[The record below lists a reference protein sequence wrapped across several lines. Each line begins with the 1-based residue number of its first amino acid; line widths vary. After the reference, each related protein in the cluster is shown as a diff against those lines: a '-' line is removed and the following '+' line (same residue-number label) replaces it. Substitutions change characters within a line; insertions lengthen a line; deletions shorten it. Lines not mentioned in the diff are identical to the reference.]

1 MFTGIIQ
8 AQGNIKEIRASSN
21 GVVFVLN
28 SNSLDLSN
36 VSIGDSIAVNGVCL
50 TVTQLDKNYFS
61 SDVSQETLDCTTFS
75 QLKKG
80 QNINLE
86 KSLRLNQGVDG
97 HIVSGHVDGVGKITL
112 IAIEGDSTRMKIK
125 VDDNLVKYIV
135 KKGSI
140 CINGVSL
147 TVNEIDGNVFDVNIV
162 PHTFSVTT
170 LGELKVNS
178 QVNIEIDIIARH
190 IEGLLNHKTGA
201 RINKALL
208 IKDGYL

>member
-8 AQGNIKEIRASSN
+8 AQGNIKEIRASN
-21 GVVFVLN
+21 KGAVFVLN
-28 SNSLDLSN
+28 SNSLDLSD
-36 VSIGDSIAVNGVCL
+36 VTIGDSIAVNGVCL

-61 SDVSQETLDCTTFS
+61 SDVSQETLNCTTFS

-97 HIVSGHVDGVGKITL
+97 HIVSGHIDGVGKITL

-125 VDDNLVKYIV
+125 VDDNLVKYIA

-170 LGELKVNS
+170 LDELKVNS

>member
-8 AQGNIKEIRASSN
+8 AQGSIKEIRSSN
-21 GVVFVLN
+21 KGAVFVLN

-50 TVTQLDKNYFS
+50 TVTQLDKNSFS
-61 SDVSQETLDCTTFS
+61 ADVSQETFNCSTFS
-75 QLKKG
+75 QLQKG

-86 KSLRLNQGVDG
+86 KSLRLDQGIDG
-97 HIVSGHVDGVGKITL
+97 HVVSGHVDGVGKVTL
-112 IAIEGDSTRMKIK
+112 IAIEGESTRMKIK
-125 VDDNLVKYIV
+125 VNDNLIKYIA

-147 TVNEIDGNVFDVNIV
+147 TVNEIDGNIFGVNIV

-170 LGELKVNS
+170 LDELKVNS

-190 IEGLLNHKTGA
+190 IEQLLNHKTSA
-201 RINKALL
+201 RIDKAML
-208 IKDGYL
+208 IKNGYL